1 MYFEAANKVYLCIFM
16 WTDLNAGAGNACA
29 SHNKLI
35 SALFAT
41 SKELIFA
48 IFGNFGD
55 TRPAG
60 SNVER
65 KFIISLKM
73 IYLFLNR
80 ARHCRTMFF
89 R

>member
-1 MYFEAANKVYLCIFM
+1 MYT

-65 KFIISLKM
+65 KFIISLKI
-73 IYLFLNR
+73 IYLLLDRSFLTD
-80 ARHCRTMFF
+80 ATAVQCFF
-89 R
+89 Y